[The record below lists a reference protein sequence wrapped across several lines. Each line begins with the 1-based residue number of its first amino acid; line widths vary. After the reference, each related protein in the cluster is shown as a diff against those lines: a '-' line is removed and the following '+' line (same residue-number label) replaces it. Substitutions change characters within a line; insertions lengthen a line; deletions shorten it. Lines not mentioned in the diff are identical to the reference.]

1 MDGSTGTFAGDF
13 IWHTKNVIIGTMRNW
28 SKIALEWNL
37 ANDAQFNLLL
47 QGGCTQ
53 CKGAITINSAESYTK
68 NVAYYIIAHASK
80 FVPQNSQRIGS
91 TQVGNLSTVAFKT
104 PEGKIALIVL
114 NEGAE
119 VENFNINL

>member
-1 MDGSTGTFAGDF
+1 
-13 IWHTKNVIIGTMRNW
+13 MRNW

-37 ANDAQFNLLL
+37 ANDAQF
-47 QGGCTQ
+47 QPFTPGGCTQ

-119 VENFNINL
+119 VENFNINFDGKSVAASLPSNSVATYTF

>member
-1 MDGSTGTFAGDF
+1 
-13 IWHTKNVIIGTMRNW
+13 MRNW
-28 SKIALEWNL
+28 RKIALEWNL
-37 ANDAQFNLLL
+37 ANDAQF
-47 QGGCTQ
+47 QPFTPGGCTQ
-53 CKGAITINSAESYTK
+53 CKGAITINSSDSYTK

-119 VENFNINL
+119 VENFNITFDSKSVATSLPSNSVATYTF

>member
-1 MDGSTGTFAGDF
+1 
-13 IWHTKNVIIGTMRNW
+13 MRNW

-37 ANDAQFNLLL
+37 ANDAQF
-47 QGGCTQ
+47 QPFTPGGCTQ

-119 VENFNINL
+119 VENFNITFDGKSVATSLPSNSVATYTF